1 MFYSFTSAELFFTE
15 NRFFSPRSKMP
26 LNIKAL
32 SKKVGNELLG
42 TENCAKLA
50 PNQYFL
56 PTVSD
61 ILHHFVHLQLSPDP
75 PDADDMLRF

>member
-1 MFYSFTSAELFFTE
+1 MKFSLVASLFVYRKQIFFT
-15 NRFFSPRSKMP
+15 KMP

-32 SKKVGNELLG
+32 SKKVGNDLLG
-42 TENCAKLA
+42 TENCVKLA
-50 PNQYFL
+50 PNQGFL